1 MGNENTNNKI
11 ITFENINKYIGI
23 KNPNLFKSYLHEI
36 FLDLTNRSQNK
47 LEKCINKV
55 DFYYYMKFPF
65 FISEKLFQSF
75 DCYDD
80 DKLNE
85 NEFIVGLSKLGS
97 FEETAQ
103 VIFNF
108 RL

>member
-1 MGNENTNNKI
+1 
-11 ITFENINKYIGI
+11 
-23 KNPNLFKSYLHEI
+23 
-36 FLDLTNRSQNK
+36 
-47 LEKCINKV
+47 
-55 DFYYYMKFPF
+55 MKFPF

-85 NEFIVGLSKLGS
+85 NEFIIGLSKLYLGT

-108 RL
+108 LDYDKDKKINKEDVKLMLSYLPLKKVFYQKMKFKKNLY

>member
-1 MGNENTNNKI
+1 
-11 ITFENINKYIGI
+11 
-23 KNPNLFKSYLHEI
+23 
-36 FLDLTNRSQNK
+36 
-47 LEKCINKV
+47 
-55 DFYYYMKFPF
+55 MKFPF

-85 NEFIVGLSKLGS
+85 NEFIIGLSKLYLGT

>member
-1 MGNENTNNKI
+1 M
-11 ITFENINKYIGI
+11 Y
-23 KNPNLFKSYLHEI
+23 
-36 FLDLTNRSQNK
+36 
-47 LEKCINKV
+47 
-55 DFYYYMKFPF
+55 FPF

-85 NEFIVGLSKLGS
+85 NEFIIGLSKLGS

-108 RL
+108 RLW

>member
-1 MGNENTNNKI
+1 
-11 ITFENINKYIGI
+11 
-23 KNPNLFKSYLHEI
+23 
-36 FLDLTNRSQNK
+36 
-47 LEKCINKV
+47 
-55 DFYYYMKFPF
+55 MKFPF

-85 NEFIVGLSKLGS
+85 NEFIISLSKLGS
-97 FEETAQ
+97 YEETAQ

>member
-1 MGNENTNNKI
+1 
-11 ITFENINKYIGI
+11 
-23 KNPNLFKSYLHEI
+23 
-36 FLDLTNRSQNK
+36 
-47 LEKCINKV
+47 
-55 DFYYYMKFPF
+55 MKFPF

-75 DCYDD
+75 DCDDD

-85 NEFIVGLSKLGS
+85 NEFIIGLSKLYLGT

-108 RL
+108 LDYDKDKKINKEDVKLMLSYLPLKKVFYQKMKFKKNLY